1 MSILIICN
9 HKDPQPWVE
18 ALREQLPETPIQLY
32 PEVKDPALVEFV
44 VCWKPQPG
52 VLEQFPNAKVIQS
65 LGAGVEH
72 ITRTQAARAGVQLT
86 RIVDPNL
93 AVDMWEFVLA
103 AVMQQLKQLPVYAAK
118 QRKNS
123 WQPGTYRR
131 IADTTVAILGL
142 GQIGSLVAEKF
153 AELGFQVKGWARSEK
168 EISGVR
174 CYAGWQALPECLHGA
189 DFLINILPLTRA
201 TEGILKEQHLRH
213 LKPGAFLINVGRGGH
228 LNQPD
233 LLKLLAEGFLSGAF
247 LDVFQTEPL
256 PSNHP
261 FWDIDNI
268 IITPHVASLTD
279 VVSASRQI
287 VENYKRYQ
295 SGVPLQHCV
304 SWENEY

>member
-72 ITRTQAARAGVQLT
+72 ITRTQAVKAGVQLT

-103 AVMQQLKQLPVYAAK
+103 AVMQQLKQLPIYAAK
-118 QRKNS
+118 QREKS
-123 WQPGTYRR
+123 WQPSTYRR
-131 IADTTVAILGL
+131 MADTTVSILGL
-142 GQIGSLVAEKF
+142 GQIGRLVAEKF
-153 AELGFQVKGWARSEK
+153 AALGFQVKGWARSEK
-168 EISGVR
+168 EISGMK
-174 CYAGWQALPECLHGA
+174 CYAGWEALPECLRET

-201 TEGILKEQHLRH
+201 TEGILNEQHLRH

-228 LNQPD
+228 LNELD

-256 PSNHP
+256 PASHP
-261 FWDIDNI
+261 FWEHPNI
-268 IITPHVASLTD
+268 AITPHVASLTD
-279 VVSASRQI
+279 VDSASKQI

-295 SGVPLQHCV
+295 SGKSLQHTV
-304 SWENEY
+304 SWEKEY